1 MEFIIAGNIPRMGDG
16 EALIA
21 VVHFP
26 DSPAQDAGGLLRVRD
41 DWRQQV
47 RDAVVIG

>member
-26 DSPAQDAGGLLRVRD
+26 DSPAQELAAFFGSVTTGVSKCGMPL
-41 DWRQQV
+41 
-47 RDAVVIG
+47 